1 MHTCVSII
9 TPKRLHLLHT
19 ATLKKYEDA
28 NASSYMKKNQQP
40 QRNFQQALYTHWK
53 VWASGEI
60 EQLQFDDWQMVQ
72 LKNG

>member
-28 NASSYMKKNQQP
+28 NASSYMKKINS
-40 QRNFQQALYTHWK
+40 HK
-53 VWASGEI
+53 EI
-60 EQLQFDDWQMVQ
+60 SNRHFIHIEKFEHLEKLSSCNLMTDKWY
-72 LKNG
+72 N